1 MYFGKASNRNTKD
14 ANGFAPSSFSAL
26 IYDFAD
32 IAGAM
37 SVLFMCIIIAII
49 MLCPPVAIIPLSIII
64 PAIIMRT
71 RCALPSKK

>member
-49 MLCPPVAIIPLSIII
+49 PLSIII
-64 PAIIMRT
+64 PAIIMRK